1 MVWTAVKLV
10 KKVSIEFIDPV
21 FNKARLYSFTLLQVK
36 SFSEFPKE
44 FIQKELQLYYNKIL
58 IIFVEFVLLKI
69 MKNNYTAHKISN
81 MSKYLYRN

>member
-10 KKVSIEFIDPV
+10 KKVSIKFIDPV
-21 FNKARLYSFTLLQVK
+21 FNKARLFSFTLLQVK

-58 IIFVEFVLLKI
+58 IHFVEFVTI
-69 MKNNYTAHKISN
+69 ENNEN
-81 MSKYLYRN
+81 